1 MLRKEGA
8 INYLKETETPAS
20 GISRQLTSVHCPW
33 AAATGTLPNPKN
45 SLCGFELNNPKVI
58 PNVKGQP
65 IRVISV
71 RNHNDSAAA
80 QGLDNRKS

>member
-8 INYLKETETPAS
+8 INYLQETETPAS
-20 GISRQLTSVHCPW
+20 GNSRQLISVHCPW

-45 SLCGFELNNPKVI
+45 SLCGFDLNNPKVI

-65 IRVISV
+65 VIAV
-71 RNHNDSAAA
+71 P
-80 QGLDNRKS
+80 GKSPDDL